1 MLLEILLKEIIVV
14 IIAFPINGC
23 EKSQLIVPEIS
34 FWPSKGFGNQE
45 NSANEQFL

>member
-14 IIAFPINGC
+14 IIAFPMNGS
-23 EKSQLIVPEIS
+23 EKSPFMIPEIS
-34 FWPSKGFGNQE
+34 FWPTKGFGNQE